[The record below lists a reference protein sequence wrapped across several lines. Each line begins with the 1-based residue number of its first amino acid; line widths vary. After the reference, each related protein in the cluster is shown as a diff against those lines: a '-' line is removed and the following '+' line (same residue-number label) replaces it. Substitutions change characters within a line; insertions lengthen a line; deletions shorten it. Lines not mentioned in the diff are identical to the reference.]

1 MVFLFY
7 HCVISNVSILKKNDT
22 ATGVPV
28 SIPLVVDHARG
39 FSATWNETVIRPYEG
54 SAVFW

>member
-1 MVFLFY
+1 M
-7 HCVISNVSILKKNDT
+7 ISNVSIFKKNDT
-22 ATGVPV
+22 ATGVHV

-39 FSATWNETVIRPYEG
+39 FSATWNEIVIRPYEG